1 MNVLTLVCIILVTC
15 DANISHFFLS
25 LTLVKIKDALIE
37 LKKGN
42 ITAETVKA
50 IVNSTN
56 EDVNLKNGL
65 SQVHYYFYCVV

>member
-1 MNVLTLVCIILVTC
+1 MLIPLT
-15 DANISHFFLS
+15 FFNLLY

-42 ITAETVKA
+42 ITAETVEA

-56 EDVNLKNGL
+56 EDVNFKNGL
-65 SQVHYYFYCVV
+65 SQVHYKFLLCGVRTEWCLPS

>member
-1 MNVLTLVCIILVTC
+1 MYLTV
-15 DANISHFFLS
+15 
-25 LTLVKIKDALIE
+25 VKIKDALIE

-42 ITAETVKA
+42 ITAEIVNA

-65 SQVHYYFYCVV
+65 SQVHDFLLCGVRTECLPSNANS